1 MEVIEDRLPS
11 DRLISF
17 FNIVIHMLFAS
28 AVTPFLSSELENK
41 ITQRSRQAK
50 FIIIAGILKIIA
62 FLTRLSSCH
71 SAPGAC
77 EIDTRDIPSCRPG
90 EVTATQMIDVHLLT
104 TDDLT
109 HHPFCV
115 TPSVPSPKSPWVSLR
130 SNGGLRGG
138 PSRTGAKG
146 SQLKV
151 QFPRSHRPKSQPL
164 AG

>member
-62 FLTRLSSCH
+62 FLTCCLHVTLRRALARLTL
-71 SAPGAC
+71 GL
-77 EIDTRDIPSCRPG
+77 TPSCRPG
-90 EVTATQMIDVHLLT
+90 EVTAMQMIDVQLP

-109 HHPFCV
+109 HHPFALHLARGQ
-115 TPSVPSPKSPWVSLR
+115 PSAPTQTTRSPIPEEPPPKITASGQL
-130 SNGGLRGG
+130 
-138 PSRTGAKG
+138 AK
-146 SQLKV
+146 
-151 QFPRSHRPKSQPL
+151 
-164 AG
+164 